1 MNARV
6 KSRPNLKSVPKQI
19 VKDPVVSIAKS
30 RRCVIM
36 YSGGPASAY
45 LLDHL
50 SPMYESILV
59 VHLSDNRSFGAS
71 ILEAVQKSVDRYD
84 NCRLEI
90 VNFDIPFEGVKDL
103 FEAMNFAIKTT
114 VKSTSIEE
122 VYFGIT
128 KDFFFE
134 SKALQL
140 FTNGEV
146 NLLSFL
152 KFEDLK
158 VSLPFEKLYR
168 SDIVKMAIDADLD
181 FLEDP
186 NQFKLDGL
194 YRLVRNNLC
203 PALYNLASGDK
214 YVENFK
220 SS

>member
-1 MNARV
+1 MNARI
-6 KSRPNLKSVPKQI
+6 KPKPKPIQA
-19 VKDPVVSIAKS
+19 VKDPVRSAIKS
-30 RRCVIM
+30 HRCVVM
-36 YSGGPASAY
+36 HSGGPASAY

-50 SPMYESILV
+50 SPMFDSILV

-90 VNFDIPFEGVKDL
+90 VNFDTPFEGVKDL
-103 FEAMNFAIKTT
+103 FEAMNFVIKTI

-122 VYFGIT
+122 IYFSIT

-134 SKALQL
+134 NKALQL
-140 FTNGEV
+140 FTNREV
-146 NLLSFL
+146 NLLDFL
-152 KFEDLK
+152 KFDNLK
-158 VSLPFEKLYR
+158 ISLPFEKLNR

-220 SS
+220 SA

>member
-1 MNARV
+1 MNARI
-6 KSRPNLKSVPKQI
+6 KSRPNSKSVPKQT
-19 VKDPVVSIAKS
+19 VKDTAVSIVKS
-30 RRCVIM
+30 RRCVVM
-36 YSGGPASAY
+36 HSGGPASAY

-50 SPMYESILV
+50 SPMFDSILV

-90 VNFDIPFEGVKDL
+90 VNFDTPFEGVKDL
-103 FEAMNFAIKTT
+103 FEAMNFVIKTI
-114 VKSTSIEE
+114 VKSISIEE
-122 VYFGIT
+122 IYFSIT

-134 SKALQL
+134 NKALQL
-140 FTNGEV
+140 FTNCEV
-146 NLLSFL
+146 NLLDFL
-152 KFEDLK
+152 KFDNLK
-158 VSLPFEKLYR
+158 ISLPFEKLNR

-203 PALYNLASGDK
+203 PALYNLASGNK

-220 SS
+220 SA

>member
-1 MNARV
+1 MNARI
-6 KSRPNLKSVPKQI
+6 KPKAKPIQA
-19 VKDPVVSIAKS
+19 VKDPAVSIVKS
-30 RRCVIM
+30 RRCVVM
-36 YSGGPASAY
+36 HSGGPASAY

-50 SPMYESILV
+50 SPMFDSILV
-59 VHLSDNRSFGAS
+59 VHLSDNRSFETS
-71 ILEAVQKSVDRYD
+71 IGEAVQKSVDRYD
-84 NCRLEI
+84 NCRLET
-90 VNFDIPFEGVKDL
+90 VNFDTPFEGVKDL
-103 FEAMNFAIKTT
+103 FDAMNYAIKTT
-114 VKSTSIEE
+114 VKPTCIEE

-128 KDFFFE
+128 KDLFFE
-134 SKALQL
+134 SRALQL

-146 NLLSFL
+146 NLLNFL
-152 KFEDLK
+152 KFENLK

-194 YRLVRNNLC
+194 YRLVRDNLC

-220 SS
+220 SA

>member
-1 MNARV
+1 MNARI
-6 KSRPNLKSVPKQI
+6 KSRPNSKSGSKQT
-19 VKDPVVSIAKS
+19 VKDTVVSTVKS
-30 RRCVIM
+30 RRCVVM
-36 YSGGPASAY
+36 HSGGPASAY

-50 SPMYESILV
+50 SPMFDSILV

-90 VNFDIPFEGVKDL
+90 VNFDTPFEGVKDL
-103 FEAMNFAIKTT
+103 FEAMNFVIKTI

-122 VYFGIT
+122 IFFSIT

-134 SKALQL
+134 NKALQL
-140 FTNGEV
+140 FTNCEV
-146 NLLSFL
+146 NLLDFL
-152 KFEDLK
+152 KFDNLK
-158 VSLPFEKLYR
+158 ISLPFEKLNR

-194 YRLVRNNLC
+194 YRLVRDNLC

-220 SS
+220 SV

>member
-6 KSRPNLKSVPKQI
+6 KSRPNSKSGHKQT

-30 RRCVIM
+30 RRCIVM
-36 YSGGPASAY
+36 HSGGPVSTY

-50 SPMYESILV
+50 SPMYDSILV
-59 VHLSDNRSFGAS
+59 VHLSDNSSFKLS
-71 ILEAVQKSVDRYD
+71 ILETVQKSVDRYD

-90 VNFDIPFEGVKDL
+90 VNFDTPFEGVKDL
-103 FEAMNFAIKTT
+103 FEVMNFAIKAT

-134 SKALQL
+134 NKALQL
-140 FTNGEV
+140 FTNNEV
-146 NLLSFL
+146 NLLDFL
-152 KFEDLK
+152 KFENLK
-158 VSLPFEKLYR
+158 VSLPFEKINR
-168 SDIVKMAIDADLD
+168 SEIVKMAIDADLD

-194 YRLVRNNLC
+194 YKLIRDNLC

-220 SS
+220 SA

>member
-6 KSRPNLKSVPKQI
+6 KTRPNSKSGPKQI
-19 VKDPVVSIAKS
+19 VKNSVVPIAKS
-30 RRCVIM
+30 RRCIVM
-36 YSGGPASAY
+36 HSGGPVSSY

-50 SPMYESILV
+50 SPMYDSILV

-90 VNFDIPFEGVKDL
+90 VNFDTPFEGVEDL
-103 FEAMNFAIKTT
+103 FEAMNFVIKTI

-122 VYFGIT
+122 IYFSIT

-146 NLLSFL
+146 DLLNFL

-220 SS
+220 SA

>member
-1 MNARV
+1 MNARI
-6 KSRPNLKSVPKQI
+6 KPKPKPI
-19 VKDPVVSIAKS
+19 RAVKDPIRSVIKS
-30 RRCVIM
+30 RRCVVM
-36 YSGGPASAY
+36 HSGGPASAY

-59 VHLSDNRSFGAS
+59 VHLTDNGPFETS

-84 NCRLEI
+84 NCRLEM
-90 VNFDIPFEGVKDL
+90 VNFDMPFEGVKDL
-103 FEAMNFAIKTT
+103 FDAMNYAIKTT
-114 VKSTSIEE
+114 VKLTSIEE

-146 NLLSFL
+146 NLLNFL

-181 FLEDP
+181 FLEDS

-194 YRLVRNNLC
+194 YRLMRNNLC

-220 SS
+220 SA

>member
-6 KSRPNLKSVPKQI
+6 KSRSNSKSGHKQT

-30 RRCVIM
+30 RRCIVM
-36 YSGGPASAY
+36 HSGGPVSAY

-50 SPMYESILV
+50 SPMYDSILV
-59 VHLSDNRSFGAS
+59 VHLSDNSSFKLS

-84 NCRLEI
+84 NCRLEMI
-90 VNFDIPFEGVKDL
+90 NFDTPFEGVKDL
-103 FEAMNFAIKTT
+103 FEIMNFAIKTT

-134 SKALQL
+134 NKVLQS
-140 FTNGEV
+140 FTNNEV
-146 NLLSFL
+146 NLLDFL
-152 KFEDLK
+152 KFENLK
-158 VSLPFEKLYR
+158 VSLPFEKINR
-168 SDIVKMAIDADLD
+168 SEIVKMAIDADLD

-194 YRLVRNNLC
+194 YKLVRDNLC

-220 SS
+220 SA

>member
-6 KSRPNLKSVPKQI
+6 KSRPNSKSGPRQI
-19 VKDPVVSIAKS
+19 VKDPVVPIAKS
-30 RRCVIM
+30 RRCIVM
-36 YSGGPASAY
+36 HSGGPVSAY

-50 SPMYESILV
+50 SPMYDSILV
-59 VHLSDNRSFGAS
+59 VHLSDNSSFKLS

-84 NCRLEI
+84 NCRLEM
-90 VNFDIPFEGVKDL
+90 VNFDVLFEGVKDL
-103 FEAMNFAIKTT
+103 FEVMNFAIKTT

-134 SKALQL
+134 NKALQL
-140 FTNGEV
+140 FTNNEV
-146 NLLSFL
+146 NLLDFL
-152 KFEDLK
+152 KFENLK
-158 VSLPFEKLYR
+158 VSLPFEKINR
-168 SDIVKMAIDADLD
+168 SEIVKMAIDADLD

-194 YRLVRNNLC
+194 YKLVRDNLC

-220 SS
+220 SA

>member
-6 KSRPNLKSVPKQI
+6 KSRPNSKSGHKQT
-19 VKDPVVSIAKS
+19 VKDPVVSIVKS
-30 RRCVIM
+30 RRCIVM
-36 YSGGPASAY
+36 HSGGPVSAY

-50 SPMYESILV
+50 SPMYDSILV
-59 VHLSDNRSFGAS
+59 VHLSDNSSFKLS
-71 ILEAVQKSVDRYD
+71 VLEAVQKSVDRYD
-84 NCRLEI
+84 NCRLET
-90 VNFDIPFEGVKDL
+90 VNFDAPFEGVKDL
-103 FEAMNFAIKTT
+103 FDAMNYTIKTT
-114 VKSTSIEE
+114 VKSTCIEE

-146 NLLSFL
+146 NLLNFL

-168 SDIVKMAIDADLD
+168 SDIIKMTIDADLD

-194 YRLVRNNLC
+194 YILVRNNLC

-220 SS
+220 SA

>member
-1 MNARV
+1 MNARI
-6 KSRPNLKSVPKQI
+6 KSRPNSKSGPKQT
-19 VKDPVVSIAKS
+19 VKDPAVSIVKS
-30 RRCVIM
+30 RRCVVM
-36 YSGGPASAY
+36 HSGGSASAY

-50 SPMYESILV
+50 SPMFDSILV
-59 VHLSDNRSFGAS
+59 VHLSDNIQFKTSV
-71 ILEAVQKSVDRYD
+71 LEAVQKSVDRYD

-90 VNFDIPFEGVKDL
+90 VNFDTPFEGVKDL
-103 FEAMNFAIKTT
+103 FDAMNYAIKTT
-114 VKSTSIEE
+114 VNSTGIEE

-140 FTNGEV
+140 FTNGEI
-146 NLLSFL
+146 NLLDFL
-152 KFEDLK
+152 KFEDSK
-158 VSLPFEKLYR
+158 VSLPFEKFYR

-194 YRLVRNNLC
+194 YRLVRDNLC
-203 PALYNLASGDK
+203 PALYNFASGDK

-220 SS
+220 SA

>member
-6 KSRPNLKSVPKQI
+6 KTRLNSKSGPKQI
-19 VKDPVVSIAKS
+19 VNKSVVSIAKS
-30 RRCVIM
+30 RRCIVM
-36 YSGGPASAY
+36 HSGGSASAY

-50 SPMYESILV
+50 SPMYDSILV
-59 VHLSDNRSFGAS
+59 MHLSDNSSFKSS

-84 NCRLEI
+84 NCRLEV
-90 VNFDIPFEGVKDL
+90 VNFDMPFEGVKDL
-103 FEAMNFAIKTT
+103 FDAINYAIKTT
-114 VKSTSIEE
+114 VKPTGIEE

-140 FTNGEV
+140 FTNSEV
-146 NLLSFL
+146 NLLNFL
-152 KFEDLK
+152 KFENLK
-158 VSLPFEKLYR
+158 ISLPFEKLYR
-168 SDIVKMAIDADLD
+168 SDIVKMAIDTDLD

-194 YRLVRNNLC
+194 YRLIRDNLC

-220 SS
+220 SV

>member
-6 KSRPNLKSVPKQI
+6 KTKSNPI
-19 VKDPVVSIAKS
+19 ETVKDSVRLAIKS
-30 RRCVIM
+30 RRCVVM
-36 YSGGPASAY
+36 HSGGPASSY

-50 SPMYESILV
+50 FSMFDSILV
-59 VHLSDNRSFGAS
+59 VHLSDNRFFGSS

-90 VNFDIPFEGVKDL
+90 VNFDTPFEGVKDL
-103 FEAMNFAIKTT
+103 FDAMNYAIKTT
-114 VKSTSIEE
+114 VKPACIEE

-134 SKALQL
+134 SKGLQL

-146 NLLSFL
+146 NLLNFL
-152 KFEDLK
+152 KFENLK

-168 SDIVKMAIDADLD
+168 SDIIKMAIDADLD

-194 YRLVRNNLC
+194 YRLVRDNLC

-220 SS
+220 SA

>member
-1 MNARV
+1 MNARI
-6 KSRPNLKSVPKQI
+6 KSRPNSKSGHKQT

-30 RRCVIM
+30 RRCIVM
-36 YSGGPASAY
+36 HSGGPVSAY

-50 SPMYESILV
+50 SPIYDSILV
-59 VHLSDNRSFGAS
+59 VHLSDNSSFKLS

-84 NCRLEI
+84 NCRLEM
-90 VNFDIPFEGVKDL
+90 VNFDTPFEGVKDL
-103 FEAMNFAIKTT
+103 FEVMNFAIKTT

-134 SKALQL
+134 NKALQL
-140 FTNGEV
+140 FTNNEA
-146 NLLSFL
+146 NLLDFL
-152 KFEDLK
+152 KFENLK
-158 VSLPFEKLYR
+158 VSLPFEKINR
-168 SDIVKMAIDADLD
+168 SEIVKMAIDADLD

-194 YRLVRNNLC
+194 YKLVRDNLC

>member
-6 KSRPNLKSVPKQI
+6 KTRPNSKSGPKQI
-19 VKDPVVSIAKS
+19 VKNSVVSIAKS
-30 RRCVIM
+30 RRCIAM
-36 YSGGPASAY
+36 YSGGPVSAY

-50 SPMYESILV
+50 SPMYDSILV
-59 VHLSDNRSFGAS
+59 VHLSDNSSFKSS

-84 NCRLEI
+84 NCRLEV
-90 VNFDIPFEGVKDL
+90 VNFDMPFEGVKDL
-103 FEAMNFAIKTT
+103 FDAMNYAIKTT
-114 VKSTSIEE
+114 VKSTGIEE
-122 VYFGIT
+122 VYFGIA

-140 FTNGEV
+140 FTNSEV
-146 NLLSFL
+146 NLLNFL
-152 KFEDLK
+152 KFENLK
-158 VSLPFEKLYR
+158 ISLPFEKLYR
-168 SDIVKMAIDADLD
+168 FDIVKMAIDTDLD

-194 YRLVRNNLC
+194 YKLIRNNLC

-220 SS
+220 SA

>member
-6 KSRPNLKSVPKQI
+6 KPKSKSI
-19 VKDPVVSIAKS
+19 HTVKDSVRSGIKS
-30 RRCVIM
+30 RRCVVM
-36 YSGGPASAY
+36 HSGGPASAY

-50 SPMYESILV
+50 SPMYESIIV
-59 VHLSDNRSFGAS
+59 VYLTDNGPFEIS

-84 NCRLEI
+84 NCRLET
-90 VNFDIPFEGVKDL
+90 VNFDTPFESVRDL
-103 FEAMNFAIKTT
+103 FDAMNYAVKAT
-114 VKSTSIEE
+114 VKPTSIEE

-146 NLLSFL
+146 NLLNFL
-152 KFEDLK
+152 KFENLK
-158 VSLPFEKLYR
+158 ISLPFEKLYR
-168 SDIVKMAIDADLD
+168 FDIIKMAIDADLD

-186 NQFKLDGL
+186 NQFRLDGL

-220 SS
+220 SA

>member
-1 MNARV
+1 MNARI
-6 KSRPNLKSVPKQI
+6 KPKPKPI
-19 VKDPVVSIAKS
+19 RAVKDTIRSVIKS
-30 RRCVIM
+30 RRCVVM
-36 YSGGPASAY
+36 HSGGPASAY

-59 VHLSDNRSFGAS
+59 VHLTDNGPFETS

-84 NCRLEI
+84 NCRLEM
-90 VNFDIPFEGVKDL
+90 VNFDMPFEGVKDL
-103 FEAMNFAIKTT
+103 FDAMNYAIKTT
-114 VKSTSIEE
+114 VKLTSIEE

-146 NLLSFL
+146 NLLNFL

-168 SDIVKMAIDADLD
+168 FDIVKMAIDADLD
-181 FLEDP
+181 FLEDS

-194 YRLVRNNLC
+194 YRLMRNNLC

-220 SS
+220 SA

>member
-1 MNARV
+1 MNARIKPKP
-6 KSRPNLKSVPKQI
+6 KSIQA
-19 VKDPVVSIAKS
+19 VKDPVRSAIKS
-30 RRCVIM
+30 HRCVVM
-36 YSGGPASAY
+36 HSGGPASAY

-50 SPMYESILV
+50 SPMFGSILV

-71 ILEAVQKSVDRYD
+71 ILEAVQKSVGRYD

-90 VNFDIPFEGVKDL
+90 VNFDTPFEGVKDL
-103 FEAMNFAIKTT
+103 FEAMNFVIKTI

-122 VYFGIT
+122 IYFSIT

-134 SKALQL
+134 NKALQL
-140 FTNGEV
+140 FTNCEV
-146 NLLSFL
+146 NLLDFL
-152 KFEDLK
+152 KFDNLK
-158 VSLPFEKLYR
+158 ISLPFEKLNR

-220 SS
+220 SA

>member
-1 MNARV
+1 MSARV
-6 KSRPNLKSVPKQI
+6 KSRPNSKSGHKQT
-19 VKDPVVSIAKS
+19 VKDPVVSIAKF
-30 RRCVIM
+30 RRCIVM
-36 YSGGPASAY
+36 HSGGPVSAY

-50 SPMYESILV
+50 SPMYDSILV
-59 VHLSDNRSFGAS
+59 VHLSDNNSFKLS

-84 NCRLEI
+84 NCRLEM

-103 FEAMNFAIKTT
+103 FEVMNFAIKTT

-134 SKALQL
+134 NKALQL
-140 FTNGEV
+140 FTNNEV
-146 NLLSFL
+146 NLLDFL
-152 KFEDLK
+152 KFENLK
-158 VSLPFEKLYR
+158 VSLPFEKINR
-168 SDIVKMAIDADLD
+168 SEIVKMAIDADLD

-194 YRLVRNNLC
+194 YKLVRDNLC

-220 SS
+220 SA

>member
-1 MNARV
+1 MNARI
-6 KSRPNLKSVPKQI
+6 KSMSNSKSGPKQT
-19 VKDPVVSIAKS
+19 VKDSAISIVKS
-30 RRCVIM
+30 RRCVVM
-36 YSGGPASAY
+36 HSGGPASAY

-50 SPMYESILV
+50 SPMFDSILV
-59 VHLSDNRSFGAS
+59 VHLSDNRSFGVS

-90 VNFDIPFEGVKDL
+90 VNFDTPFEGVKDL
-103 FEAMNFAIKTT
+103 FEAMNFVIKTI

-122 VYFGIT
+122 IYFSIT

-146 NLLSFL
+146 NLLNFL

-194 YRLVRNNLC
+194 YRLVRDNLC

-220 SS
+220 NA

>member
-6 KSRPNLKSVPKQI
+6 KSRPNSKSGHKQT
-19 VKDPVVSIAKS
+19 VKDSVVSIAKS
-30 RRCVIM
+30 RRCIVM
-36 YSGGPASAY
+36 HSGGPVSTY

-50 SPMYESILV
+50 SPMYDSILV
-59 VHLSDNRSFGAS
+59 VHLSDNISFKLS
-71 ILEAVQKSVDRYD
+71 ILETVQKSVDRYD

-90 VNFDIPFEGVKDL
+90 VNFDTPFEGVKDL
-103 FEAMNFAIKTT
+103 FEVMNFAIKTT

-134 SKALQL
+134 NKALQL
-140 FTNGEV
+140 FTNNEV
-146 NLLSFL
+146 NLLDFL
-152 KFEDLK
+152 KFENLK
-158 VSLPFEKLYR
+158 VSLPFEKINR
-168 SDIVKMAIDADLD
+168 SEIVKMAIDVDLD
-181 FLEDP
+181 FLEDS

-194 YRLVRNNLC
+194 YKLVRDNLC

-220 SS
+220 SA

>member
-6 KSRPNLKSVPKQI
+6 KTKPKPIQT
-19 VKDPVVSIAKS
+19 VKDSVRSAIKS
-30 RRCVIM
+30 RRCVVM
-36 YSGGPASAY
+36 HSGGPASAY

-59 VHLSDNRSFGAS
+59 VHLTDNGPFETS
-71 ILEAVQKSVDRYD
+71 ILESVQKSVDRYD

-90 VNFDIPFEGVKDL
+90 VNFDMPFEGVKDL
-103 FEAMNFAIKTT
+103 FDAMNYAIKTT
-114 VKSTSIEE
+114 VKPTSVDE

-140 FTNGEV
+140 FTNCEV
-146 NLLSFL
+146 NLLDFL
-152 KFEDLK
+152 KFDNLK
-158 VSLPFEKLYR
+158 IFLPFEKLNR

-194 YRLVRNNLC
+194 CRLVRNNLC

-220 SS
+220 SA

>member
-6 KSRPNLKSVPKQI
+6 KTRPKTKPIQTI
-19 VKDPVVSIAKS
+19 KDPVQSIVKS
-30 RRCVIM
+30 RRCVVM
-36 YSGGPASAY
+36 HSGGPASAY

-59 VHLSDNRSFGAS
+59 VHLTDNRPFETS
-71 ILEAVQKSVDRYD
+71 IWEVIQKSVDRYD
-84 NCRLEI
+84 NCRLET
-90 VNFDIPFEGVKDL
+90 VNFDTPFEGVKDL
-103 FEAMNFAIKTT
+103 FDAMNYAIKTT
-114 VKSTSIEE
+114 VKPTGIEE

-140 FTNGEV
+140 FTNGET
-146 NLLSFL
+146 NLLNFL
-152 KFEDLK
+152 KFKDLK

-220 SS
+220 SA

>member
-6 KSRPNLKSVPKQI
+6 KSRPNSKSGHKQT

-30 RRCVIM
+30 RRCIVM
-36 YSGGPASAY
+36 HSGGPVSAY

-50 SPMYESILV
+50 SPMYDSILV
-59 VHLSDNRSFGAS
+59 VHLSDNSSFKLS

-84 NCRLEI
+84 NCRLEM
-90 VNFDIPFEGVKDL
+90 VNFDTPFEGVKDL
-103 FEAMNFAIKTT
+103 FEVMNFAIKTI

-134 SKALQL
+134 NKALQL
-140 FTNGEV
+140 FTNNEV
-146 NLLSFL
+146 NLLDFL
-152 KFEDLK
+152 KFENLK
-158 VSLPFEKLYR
+158 VFLPFEKINR
-168 SDIVKMAIDADLD
+168 SEIVKMAIDADLD

-194 YRLVRNNLC
+194 YKLVRDNLC

-220 SS
+220 SA

>member
-1 MNARV
+1 MNARI
-6 KSRPNLKSVPKQI
+6 KYRPNSKSVPKQT
-19 VKDPVVSIAKS
+19 VKDTAVSIVKS
-30 RRCVIM
+30 RRCVVM
-36 YSGGPASAY
+36 HSGGPASAY

-59 VHLSDNRSFGAS
+59 VHLSDNSSFKLS

-84 NCRLEI
+84 NCRLEMI
-90 VNFDIPFEGVKDL
+90 NFDMPFEGVKDL
-103 FEAMNFAIKTT
+103 FDAMNYAIKTT
-114 VKSTSIEE
+114 VKPTSIGE

-146 NLLSFL
+146 NLLNFL

-158 VSLPFEKLYR
+158 VSLPFEKLCR
-168 SDIVKMAIDADLD
+168 SDIVKIAIDADLD

-186 NQFKLDGL
+186 NRFKLDGL
-194 YRLVRNNLC
+194 YRFIRNNLC

-220 SS
+220 SA

>member
-1 MNARV
+1 MNARI
-6 KSRPNLKSVPKQI
+6 KPKTKPKPVQT
-19 VKDPVVSIAKS
+19 VKDSVRSAIKS
-30 RRCVIM
+30 RRCVVM
-36 YSGGPASAY
+36 HSGGPASAY

-59 VHLSDNRSFGAS
+59 LHLTDSGLFETS
-71 ILEAVQKSVDRYD
+71 IWEAVQKSVDRYD
-84 NCRLEI
+84 NCRLET
-90 VNFDIPFEGVKDL
+90 VNFDMLFEGVKDL
-103 FEAMNFAIKTT
+103 FDAMNYAIKTT
-114 VKSTSIEE
+114 VKLTGIEE

-140 FTNGEV
+140 FTNGEI
-146 NLLSFL
+146 NLLNFL
-152 KFEDLK
+152 KFENLK

-168 SDIVKMAIDADLD
+168 SDIIKMAIDADLD

-194 YRLVRNNLC
+194 YRLARTNLC

-220 SS
+220 SA

>member
-1 MNARV
+1 MNARI
-6 KSRPNLKSVPKQI
+6 KPKHKLKRIQT
-19 VKDPVVSIAKS
+19 VKDPVRSVVKS
-30 RRCVIM
+30 RRCVVM
-36 YSGGPASAY
+36 HSGGPASAY

-50 SPMYESILV
+50 SPMFDSILV

-90 VNFDIPFEGVKDL
+90 VNFDTPFEGVKDL
-103 FEAMNFAIKTT
+103 FEAMNFVIKTI

-122 VYFGIT
+122 IYFSIT

-134 SKALQL
+134 NKALQF
-140 FTNGEV
+140 FTNNEV
-146 NLLSFL
+146 NLLDFL
-152 KFEDLK
+152 KFDNLK
-158 VSLPFEKLYR
+158 VSLPFEKINR
-168 SDIVKMAIDADLD
+168 SEIIKIAIDADLD
-181 FLEDP
+181 FLEDH

-194 YRLVRNNLC
+194 YRLVRTNLC

-220 SS
+220 SA